1 MKIAATRS
9 DQLISPNWK
18 SSDQRGEFET
28 LGGDGAVEAVAQVEG
43 GVRQHDVRAR
53 AQDGGALVKILRR
66 RRVQDRPVPLR
77 DHRLFLRTP
86 KYIC

>member
-9 DQLISPNWK
+9 DQLISPIWK
-18 SSDQRGEFET
+18 SSDQRGEFEA

-43 GVRQHDVRAR
+43 GVRQDDVRAR

-66 RRVQDRPVPLR
+66 RRVQDRPVTLR